1 MSIMDTAAGMA
12 ASKFC
17 SEDVVT
23 ISVDALKFR
32 RPAYQGDVIRTIAR
46 VVWTSPRTIGV
57 HVTSCRLSRKNW
69 TPEEICSGF
78 FFMVAVDESLKPT
91 NVPQYN
97 PSDDEGKR
105 LYFLAK
111 SARERHEGEQ
121 QLAQGTF
128 AKGCLPT
135 RCRSEY
141 RVALGSHDLCR
152 SLGKLF
158 DSRDVESFVF
168 HEGSGPDR
176 RILRWFALSTF
187 QSVFDLC
194 CLHLMSQIMA

>member
-1 MSIMDTAAGMA
+1 MDDHERLAPVIQLNEVFPGDTNALNTLFGGRLMSIMDTAAGMA

-32 RPAYQGDVIRTIAR
+32 RPAYQGDVVRTIAR

-105 LYFLAK
+105 LYSLAK
-111 SARERHEGEQ
+111 SAREGM
-121 QLAQGTF
+121 
-128 AKGCLPT
+128 
-135 RCRSEY
+135 
-141 RVALGSHDLCR
+141 RVNNS
-152 SLGKLF
+152 
-158 DSRDVESFVF
+158 
-168 HEGSGPDR
+168 
-176 RILRWFALSTF
+176 
-187 QSVFDLC
+187 
-194 CLHLMSQIMA
+194 